1 MFCKQ
6 CGAPLSDGARF
17 CESCGTAVTAQPPVQ
32 EVPAEPAPVEAPQQ
46 PEPAPAPVETV
57 SQPEPAP
64 APVETVSQPE
74 PAPAPVETVS
84 QPEPAPAPVE
94 TVSQA
99 APAPAPVKQAPVKAE
114 KPPKEKK
121 VKKERPAKVKKEK
134 TKKKGK
140 KGWIIAAVASVLVLA
155 IGGGSFFFF
164 NKKGKTDKAKES
176 YSDLCDM
183 TSLGAQSYLYARIL
197 TERLLETDL
206 AMADPNETQ
215 ALFKECIDAWEE
227 TEAVSEDMISMS
239 DSIKDS
245 DDMKV
250 LASIDSRNYFSELL
264 FGRTAYAASN
274 SSEDDIAETLSAEE
288 SVEQCAVLG
297 EQISIDT
304 TICSAKIE
312 QLQEIYDGRNTNY
325 EAWSTQVEQ
334 ISVCFTNT
342 VFLSG
347 EVVEGDN
354 TILENGQPRSV
365 YQISTDPKPSVTT
378 IENTDILIDVGSSS
392 STFVMSSSNSVTI
405 DSEQIS
411 QYTSSSSSSSTIS
424 ISTHTRT
431 VEEVGIT
438 FHSTSFTTWY
448 ILEEVG
454 GYTITRG
461 DKDDNGLFEEPEVE
475 EGDIV
480 PDPVACPIVDWEPS
494 IGADDISVARNR
506 INGGR
511 IETDDTETDI
521 SSDDLDEQ
529 RELLVAGTGEITVTV
544 IWGTHDDVDLH
555 VITPEEN
562 RIYYANKTA
571 DGGTLDIDMN
581 ASSSNLSDTPIENIF
596 FPEPMEGHYEVY
608 LRDFRDRTDDMETS
622 YIVRVQ
628 IGDDV
633 EEYEGE
639 IDGTSTEIFIV
650 EFDYGGS
657 SENSRPELT
666 DELLDDLLSQANAG
680 SGDITVSLMWDSW
693 DDVDL
698 HMETPN
704 EEHIYYSNKA
714 ADGGIL
720 DCDANSGSQRI
731 TDPVENIYFAA
742 PSNGHYRVY
751 IHQFNDRTED
761 RESNYF
767 VRITIGGESQTFSGT
782 IDGTGTDIDILEFD
796 YGGATGIQQTSYVDH
811 TYSYINSNMSWSQA
825 RTFAESLG
833 GHLLVI
839 NDAEEQAFIEQ
850 AFPDTYGWIGFVST
864 SIDWGWIN
872 GDPVDYTN
880 VCDVQPDNYG
890 EETLV
895 GFLYN
900 DMQWGFT
907 YPDDVEYHYGFYIE
921 WDEVLEGAVNGVLSE
936 DLLDDV
942 LSGLNAGT
950 GDITISVLWDSEDD
964 LDLHVFTPDGSEIYY
979 SNKVAQNG
987 ELDVDA
993 NTSSNM
999 MDNPVENVYFTNP
1012 YNGQYWVYLD
1022 DYNDR
1027 TTGTTNFIVKIT
1039 IGGESQT
1046 FTGTIDGSGTTLEI
1060 VGFEYGGGID
1070 EATMDDV
1077 LNSLQAGTGEITI
1090 SMLWDTEDD
1099 LDLHVVT
1106 PDSSEIYFGNKVAGG
1121 GELDIDANTSS
1132 NMMDDPVENIYFETP
1147 DGGLY
1152 VVSIVD
1158 YSDRSSGT
1166 TNYIVRVTVGD
1177 ESQTF
1182 TGTID
1187 GSGTTIEIVSFNY
1200 GGSGSTI
1207 PDEDALDAR
1216 LDSLEAGSGEIT
1228 VSMLWDSEDDLDLHI
1243 STPDGSEIYYGNKIT
1258 GGGELDID
1266 ANTSSNMMD
1275 EPVENIYFSDPDSG
1289 TYSIWIEN
1297 YNDRSDSSTNYI
1309 VRVTV
1314 GDESETF
1321 SGTIDGSGNEV
1332 EIVTFNYG

>member
-6 CGAPLSDGARF
+6 CGAPLSEGARF
-17 CESCGTAVTAQPPVQ
+17 CESCGTAVTVP
-32 EVPAEPAPVEAPQQ
+32 EVPRAAVTEPAPV
-46 PEPAPAPVETV
+46 PEPAPIETPQPAQVET
-57 SQPEPAP
+57 P
-64 APVETVSQPE
+64 
-74 PAPAPVETVS
+74 
-84 QPEPAPAPVE
+84 
-94 TVSQA
+94 
-99 APAPAPVKQAPVKAE
+99 APAPAPAPLKAE
-114 KPPKEKK
+114 KAPKEKK
-121 VKKERPAKVKKEK
+121 AKKEKPAKVKKEK
-134 TKKKGK
+134 SKKKGK
-140 KGWIIAAVASVLVLA
+140 KAWIIAPIAAVVALG
-155 IGGGSFFFF
+155 IGGGSFYFLN
-164 NKKGKTDKAKES
+164 NKTKTEKAKDS

-183 TSLGAQSYLYARIL
+183 TTLGAQSYLYARIL

-206 AMADPNETQ
+206 ATADPDETQ

-227 TEAVSEDMISMS
+227 TEGVSEDMIAMS
-239 DSIKDS
+239 DEIKDS
-245 DDMKV
+245 DDMKI
-250 LASIDSRNYFSELL
+250 LASINSRNFLTDTI

-274 SSEDDIAETLSAEE
+274 SSEDDIAETLS
-288 SVEQCAVLG
+288 VEDSIDQCAALG

-304 TICSAKIE
+304 TICSSKIV
-312 QLQEIYDGRNTNY
+312 QLQEIYDGRNTDY
-325 EAWSTQVEQ
+325 AAWSTQVEQ

-347 EVVEGDN
+347 EVVDGDA
-354 TILENGQPRSV
+354 TILENGEPRSV

-378 IENTDILIDVGSSS
+378 IENTDILIDVGSNS
-392 STFVMSSSNSVTI
+392 STFVMSSSDSVTI
-405 DSEQIS
+405 DQDQIS
-411 QYTSSSSSSSTIS
+411 QYISSGSSSTIS
-424 ISTHTRT
+424 ISTHTKT
-431 VEEVGIT
+431 TEEVNIT

-454 GYTITRG
+454 GYTISRG
-461 DKDDNGLFEEPEVE
+461 DKDDDGLFEQPEVE
-475 EGDIV
+475 EGDIE
-480 PDPVACPIVDWEPS
+480 PDPVCCPIYDWEPP
-494 IGADDISVARNR
+494 IGATDIIATRNR
-506 INGGR
+506 INGDR
-511 IETDDTETDI
+511 VDIDDTETDI

-555 VITPEEN
+555 VITPEDN

-581 ASSSNLSDTPIENIF
+581 ASSSNLSDTPIENIY
-596 FPEPMEGHYEVY
+596 FPEPMEGHYQVL

-639 IDGTSTEIFIV
+639 IDGTGTEILIV
-650 EFDYGGS
+650 EFDYGGY
-657 SENSRPELT
+657 EGDPQPELT
-666 DELLDDLLSQANAG
+666 EDLLDDLLSQANAG

-704 EEHIYYSNKA
+704 GEHIYYSNKA

-720 DCDANSGSQRI
+720 DTDANAGSQRI

-742 PSNGHYRVY
+742 PSNGHYKVY

-761 RESNYF
+761 SASNYL
-767 VRITIGGESQTFSGT
+767 VRITIGGESQTFTGT
-782 IDGTGTDIDILEFD
+782 IDTTGTDIDILEFD

-811 TYSYINSNMSWSQA
+811 TYSYINSNMSWGQA
-825 RTFAESLG
+825 RTFAESMG

-839 NDAEEQAFIEQ
+839 NDADEQAFIEQ

-864 SIDWGWIN
+864 SVDWGWIN

-880 VCDVQPDNYG
+880 VCDTQPNNFD
-890 EETLV
+890 EDTLV

-900 DMQWGFT
+900 DMQWAFT

-936 DLLDDV
+936 DLLEDV
-942 LSGLNAGT
+942 LTGLNAGS

-999 MDNPVENVYFTNP
+999 MDNPVENVFFTNP

-1027 TTGTTNFIVKIT
+1027 STGTTNYIVKIT
-1039 IGGESQT
+1039 IGSESQT

-1077 LNSLQAGTGEITI
+1077 LNSLQAGSGEITI

-1099 LDLHVVT
+1099 LDLHVET
-1106 PDSSEIYFGNKVAGG
+1106 PDGSEIYYANKIAGG

-1132 NMMDDPVENIYFETP
+1132 NMMDEPVENIYFETL

-1152 VVSIVD
+1152 KVSIVD
-1158 YSDRSSGT
+1158 YNDRSSGT
-1166 TNYIVRVTVGD
+1166 TNYIVRVTVGG

-1187 GSGTTIEIVSFNY
+1187 SSGTTIEIISFNY
-1200 GGSGSTI
+1200 GGGGSTI

-1243 STPDGSEIYYGNKIT
+1243 STPDGSEIYYGNKVA

-1275 EPVENIYFSDPDSG
+1275 EPVENVYFSDPDSG
-1289 TYSIWIEN
+1289 TYTIWIEN
-1297 YNDRSDSSTNYI
+1297 YNDRSSGSTNYI

-1321 SGTIDGSGNEV
+1321 SGTIDDSGSEV
-1332 EIVTFNYG
+1332 DIISFNY

>member
-1 MFCKQ
+1 
-6 CGAPLSDGARF
+6 
-17 CESCGTAVTAQPPVQ
+17 
-32 EVPAEPAPVEAPQQ
+32 
-46 PEPAPAPVETV
+46 
-57 SQPEPAP
+57 
-64 APVETVSQPE
+64 
-74 PAPAPVETVS
+74 
-84 QPEPAPAPVE
+84 
-94 TVSQA
+94 
-99 APAPAPVKQAPVKAE
+99 
-114 KPPKEKK
+114 
-121 VKKERPAKVKKEK
+121 
-134 TKKKGK
+134 
-140 KGWIIAAVASVLVLA
+140 
-155 IGGGSFFFF
+155 
-164 NKKGKTDKAKES
+164 
-176 YSDLCDM
+176 
-183 TSLGAQSYLYARIL
+183 
-197 TERLLETDL
+197 
-206 AMADPNETQ
+206 
-215 ALFKECIDAWEE
+215 
-227 TEAVSEDMISMS
+227 
-239 DSIKDS
+239 
-245 DDMKV
+245 
-250 LASIDSRNYFSELL
+250 
-264 FGRTAYAASN
+264 
-274 SSEDDIAETLSAEE
+274 
-288 SVEQCAVLG
+288 
-297 EQISIDT
+297 
-304 TICSAKIE
+304 
-312 QLQEIYDGRNTNY
+312 
-325 EAWSTQVEQ
+325 
-334 ISVCFTNT
+334 
-342 VFLSG
+342 
-347 EVVEGDN
+347 
-354 TILENGQPRSV
+354 
-365 YQISTDPKPSVTT
+365 
-378 IENTDILIDVGSSS
+378 
-392 STFVMSSSNSVTI
+392 
-405 DSEQIS
+405 
-411 QYTSSSSSSSTIS
+411 
-424 ISTHTRT
+424 
-431 VEEVGIT
+431 
-438 FHSTSFTTWY
+438 
-448 ILEEVG
+448 
-454 GYTITRG
+454 
-461 DKDDNGLFEEPEVE
+461 
-475 EGDIV
+475 
-480 PDPVACPIVDWEPS
+480 
-494 IGADDISVARNR
+494 
-506 INGGR
+506 
-511 IETDDTETDI
+511 
-521 SSDDLDEQ
+521 
-529 RELLVAGTGEITVTV
+529 
-544 IWGTHDDVDLH
+544 
-555 VITPEEN
+555 
-562 RIYYANKTA
+562 
-571 DGGTLDIDMN
+571 
-581 ASSSNLSDTPIENIF
+581 
-596 FPEPMEGHYEVY
+596 MEGHYEVY

-720 DCDANSGSQRI
+720 DCDANAGSQRI

-767 VRITIGGESQTFSGT
+767 VRVTIGGESQTFSGT

-811 TYSYINSNMSWSQA
+811 TYSYINSNMSWGQA

-839 NDAEEQAFIEQ
+839 NDAGEQEFIEQ

-936 DLLDDV
+936 DLLNDV

-950 GDITISVLWDSEDD
+950 GDITISVIWDSEDD

-979 SNKVAQNG
+979 NNRSAQNG

-993 NTSSNM
+993 NTSTNM
-999 MDNPVENVYFTNP
+999 MDNPVENVYFTSP
-1012 YNGQYWVYLD
+1012 YNGEYWVYLD

-1046 FTGTIDGSGTTLEI
+1046 FTGTIDGSGTNIEI
-1060 VGFEYGGGID
+1060 VGFDYGGGID

-1106 PDSSEIYFGNKVAGG
+1106 PDSSEIYYGNKVAGG